1 MDDLVYIC
9 TKIARQ
15 MDAQGLDRIFDAA
28 EAAAAVAEEAKPL
41 LQRVVELVDEVQHS
55 LPPLYCFLPPLH
67 TCSTF
72 ADMHMCANRSQIDEA
87 AMAAACNRASLWT
100 RR

>member
-1 MDDLVYIC
+1 MADTAIYGCPGVAMDDLVYIC

-41 LQRVVELVDEVQHS
+41 LQRVVELVDEVHHS
-55 LPPLYCFLPPLH
+55 LPPLN
-67 TCSTF
+67 TRSTS
-72 ADMHMCANRSQIDEA
+72 ASMR
-87 AMAAACNRASLWT
+87 ACVDRA
-100 RR
+100 RN